1 MAVECRARSGASDPG
16 SPADSVV
23 WAEVT
28 HRAYEESELNWTY
41 LTFMT
46 LATSLASIAIV
57 LDSPILVI
65 GAMVLGPEFVA
76 IAALAL
82 ALVRRRYSLFWYG

>member
-1 MAVECRARSGASDPG
+1 
-16 SPADSVV
+16 
-23 WAEVT
+23 
-28 HRAYEESELNWTY
+28 
-41 LTFMT
+41 MT